1 MAADA
6 PATRRSPLSGFP
18 GWLRPG
24 RSPRTGHRRR
34 PAVPTG
40 LVALCDGSAV
50 LIRPVQPADAPLVAD
65 GFARL
70 SPRSRQLRFLTGKTH
85 LSSAELRYFTDV
97 DHHDHEALVALNP
110 ADGRG
115 VGIARY
121 IRHAGDPHAAEV
133 AVTIVD
139 DWQGRGLGT
148 ELVTRLSGRARCEG
162 ICRFTALVAEDN
174 TVVARM
180 LGNSSARL
188 AGRGPGTMLNC
199 PGSAANQDPRA
210 LRTAFQAPITPLS
223 RFDQALP
230 HLCARP
236 PGAAGQ
242 LDEAVP
248 LDRRLPGDGL
258 LCLGRLLADA
268 ARRPPRTLRRYRLW
282 APMGDQWPWRGL

>member
-1 MAADA
+1 MLAVLSVKGMSHPTKPAHPVAAGA
-6 PATRRSPLSGFP
+6 PATRRSALGGFP

-34 PAVPTG
+34 PAVTTG
-40 LVALCDGSAV
+40 LVALRDGSTV
-50 LIRPVQPADAPLVAD
+50 LIRPVRSTDAPLVAD

-70 SPRSRQLRFLTGKTH
+70 SPRSRQLRFLTGKTQ
-85 LSSAELRYFTDV
+85 LSSAELRYLTDV

-121 IRHAGDPHAAEV
+121 IRHPGDPHAAEV

-148 ELVTRLSGRARCEG
+148 ELVTRLSGRARCAG
-162 ICRFTALVAEDN
+162 IHRFTALAAEDN

-188 AGRGPGTMLNC
+188 AGRGPGTVEYQIPLT
-199 PGSAANQDPRA
+199 SPRKS
-210 LRTAFQAPITPLS
+210 TATP
-223 RFDQALP
+223 
-230 HLCARP
+230 
-236 PGAAGQ
+236 AAG
-242 LDEAVP
+242 
-248 LDRRLPGDGL
+248 RCR
-258 LCLGRLLADA
+258 GRV
-268 ARRPPRTLRRYRLW
+268 R
-282 APMGDQWPWRGL
+282 APC